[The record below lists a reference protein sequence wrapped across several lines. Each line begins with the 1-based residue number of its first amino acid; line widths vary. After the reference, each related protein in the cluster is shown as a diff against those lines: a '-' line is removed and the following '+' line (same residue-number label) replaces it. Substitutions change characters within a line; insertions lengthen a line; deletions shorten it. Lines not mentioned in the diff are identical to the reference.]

1 MVIIYYLYLVIA
13 NRFNR
18 NMEMIKKTID
28 GYYYDGKD
36 SYTLYK
42 DRDGKISKTKKDKQN
57 DKRKRLRNSK

>member
-1 MVIIYYLYLVIA
+1 MS
-13 NRFNR
+13 
-18 NMEMIKKTID
+18 KKTID